1 MKLYKSM
8 DDNKLENYLRHIS
21 EKANLNEILIKDLNN
36 IVTNQSI
43 LIHNMAQTMNLQNTA
58 INEIHQKIN
67 SIVAAVKDIE
77 IRIHMQE
84 DNMSET
90 GSNVAQVLQELDNIK
105 FSVDNI
111 KLYNIPDNYFQ
122 R

>member
-1 MKLYKSM
+1 M

-90 GSNVAQVLQELDNIK
+90 GSNVTQVLQELDNIK